1 MENDDTIVEAAKII
15 TGAVYSRPR
24 GSETEEVQ
32 CIARI
37 TDCGRIFGLFRRFG
51 LADERVLESSEEMM
65 SWKLVSTPILVE
77 EPTTN
82 SSAAERRQSKISDR
96 TGLPTR
102 KYNKRAKQAK

>member
-1 MENDDTIVEAAKII
+1 MENDDTIVEAPKII

-51 LADERVLESSEEMM
+51 LADERILETSEEMM
-65 SWKLVSTPILVE
+65 SWKLISTPVPVK
-77 EPTTN
+77 EPTVKMT
-82 SSAAERRQSKISDR
+82 SAEQQQAKISER

-102 KYNKRAKQAK
+102 KYNKRPKQAK